1 MYIKKSKGT
10 HTKMLKKWV
19 NLVRLQVIFILS
31 EFSNFPIKVL
41 FLEFFKYESSFKD
54 SKTDKHNTA
63 KLTF

>member
-1 MYIKKSKGT
+1 MYIKKPKGT

-41 FLEFFKYESSFKD
+41 FLEFFKY
-54 SKTDKHNTA
+54 
-63 KLTF
+63 